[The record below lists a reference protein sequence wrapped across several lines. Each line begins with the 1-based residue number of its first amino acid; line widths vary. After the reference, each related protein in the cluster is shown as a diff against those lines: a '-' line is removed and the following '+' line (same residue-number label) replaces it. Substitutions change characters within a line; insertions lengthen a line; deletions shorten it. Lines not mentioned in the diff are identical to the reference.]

1 MKKLQVLMLTLSI
14 IFGVVLVS
22 KNNTIEKQQEITDP
36 KEEKPSI
43 KTPKFESLDDGLK
56 KISSETAKK
65 AVEYLASNEL
75 EGRMSGKKGNILAAE
90 FVKKEFES
98 FGYKTKLQKFAI
110 ERVNSG
116 PNRESGDDFT
126 CNVIA
131 WSTGKDD
138 VLKNEIIVV
147 GAHMDH
153 IGYGPRMSMQS
164 KIQIHPGADDN
175 ASGTAALLEIAK
187 AMSKLENKRTLV
199 FIAFSAE
206 EMGLLG
212 SRYYTNHPEFPEGNP
227 SINKHVFMLNMD
239 MVGYLKKG
247 KLPVGFSD
255 VNSSID
261 VNKYIS
267 DLTGKYNFAKTI
279 TSRGSGGSD
288 HACFYNKKVPIA
300 FLHTGG
306 HNYYHTPQDT
316 ADKLNYDGIASVSKY
331 ATELT
336 WKICQEDRK
345 PVFNLEN
352 FKEMPMTHDHGIK
365 DFE

>member
-116 PNRESGDDFT
+116 PNKEAGDDFT